1 MDGHDYFIEILINTG
16 FAIAV
21 ASFLIKYLVTELNK
35 KLDKL
40 IELSEKQIELLREM
54 CRRKR

>member
-1 MDGHDYFIEILINTG
+1 MDGRDYLLELLLNTG

-40 IELSEKQIELLREM
+40 IELSEKQIDLLRDL
-54 CRRKR
+54 CRRRR